1 MQAFRKEN
9 NTILTKPFTNV
20 PEITVLNISDKIF
33 KNEPSEIVEERF

>member
-9 NTILTKPFTNV
+9 NTIFTKPFTNV

-33 KNEPSEIVEERF
+33 KNEPREIVEDRF